1 LRSEDFVSLRREDW
15 NHLEDLLARAGAGH
29 LNALTPA
36 QVLTMASLYR
46 RATADLA
53 RAQRD
58 WPGEPVHR
66 YLNGLVAR
74 GHGIVYRRG
83 GEIWRRVRGFYV
95 DTLPRTYRQ
104 SWRYLLAAGALM
116 FVPALISF
124 FVVLAHPDAAYGIA
138 GAQLIDRV
146 HHHQLWT
153 NIPADERV
161 QAGGLIMVNNIYVSI
176 LAFGLGV
183 FFGLP
188 VIWVMISNGIAL
200 GGLFG
205 LTQAYGIAGGLF
217 EFVIGHGVLE
227 LSIVI
232 AQGAGGLMTFDDR
245 VTAFIKPERG
255 AAQLRRITE
264 SLYAVRPAYV
274 EPDFGHA
281 MTHLALRV
289 GRRSM
294 IVLLTDVQDAEASRE
309 LVAHALRLAARH
321 LVLVV
326 AMSDP
331 AVLSAR
337 DDPIDGTNRAYEWA
351 AAEEFVA
358 SRRQSFE
365 LLRRGGVLGL
375 DVVAG
380 QLSPLLVERYLELKE
395 RALL

>member
-1 LRSEDFVSLRREDW
+1 VRAEDFVALRRDEW
-15 NHLEDLLARAGAGH
+15 NRLEDLLAHAGAGN

-83 GEIWRRVRGFYV
+83 GEVWKRVRRFYIE
-95 DTLPRTYRQ
+95 TLPQTYRR
-104 SWRYLLAAGALM
+104 SWPYLLAAGALM

-138 GAQLIDRV
+138 DPALIDRV

-161 QAGGLIMVNNIYVSI
+161 QAGGVIMVNNIYVSI

-188 VIWVMISNGIAL
+188 VMWVMISNGIVL

-205 LTQAYGIAGGLF
+205 LTQAYGVAGGLF
-217 EFVIGHGVLE
+217 EFVIGHGVME

-232 AQGAGGLMTFDDR
+232 AQGAGGLMMGWALIAPGNRT
-245 VTAFIKPERG
+245 RG
-255 AAQLRRITE
+255 
-264 SLYAVRPAYV
+264 
-274 EPDFGHA
+274 D
-281 MTHLALRV
+281 ALV
-289 GRRSM
+289 
-294 IVLLTDVQDAEASRE
+294 
-309 LVAHALRLAARH
+309 LAAR
-321 LVLVV
+321 
-326 AMSDP
+326 
-331 AVLSAR
+331 
-337 DDPIDGTNRAYEWA
+337 RA
-351 AAEEFVA
+351 FT
-358 SRRQSFE
+358 
-365 LLRRGGVLGL
+365 LLLGL
-375 DVVAG
+375 APLLIVAG
-380 QLSPLLVERYLELKE
+380 TIEGNISPSGAPFGLKLSIGLTSGALFYGYLLLSGRPTRSKQRSLLKLQIPLDERGRQLTRDHV
-395 RALL
+395 